1 MKREAA
7 WKAREAR
14 IAEKDA
20 QVLQRVVEG
29 TDKRRREEA
38 KRQERNLECVK
49 QFIAARQLVFE
60 GQLQRKKEREEAFV
74 AEEEK
79 IAKYHEARSLPVKV
93 KTKGRFSPA
102 EIARKQAL
110 EREASAQF
118 LKRESSGDGLPQV
131 LEDGEAEGEGEA
143 PEAPAP
149 EAAAEAGGE
158 AAEPKKGRKT
168 VVSQAQAVDTAA
180 RDNEKSILDEVD
192 LKMRADLEKQ
202 EKIALL
208 QKQREVRIEEM
219 RLAREERENQHM
231 KEYRA
236 QIREKEL
243 QRATREAEQRVILTQ
258 RDQEE
263 REARERQ
270 RQDKE
275 RLQRL
280 RENNVAAVERRR
292 MERLEAGS

>member
-1 MKREAA
+1 MRPPFRQAVHRGA
-7 WKAREAR
+7 PAGVRGPAS
-14 IAEKDA
+14 A
-20 QVLQRVVEG
+20 QEG
-29 TDKRRREEA
+29 GD
-38 KRQERNLECVK
+38 
-49 QFIAARQLVFE
+49 
-60 GQLQRKKEREEAFV
+60 EEAFV

-192 LKMRADLEKQ
+192 LKMRADLEKRRSPFC
-202 EKIALL
+202 KSSA
-208 QKQREVRIEEM
+208 RSGSR
-219 RLAREERENQHM
+219 RFPHAAGTGGAREPAHEGRIPCPDQGEGV
-231 KEYRA
+231 A
-236 QIREKEL
+236 
-243 QRATREAEQRVILTQ
+243 AG
-258 RDQEE
+258 RDQGSGAAGYPHP
-263 REARERQ
+263 ARPGRMSA
-270 RQDKE
+270 RPASASARRDKE